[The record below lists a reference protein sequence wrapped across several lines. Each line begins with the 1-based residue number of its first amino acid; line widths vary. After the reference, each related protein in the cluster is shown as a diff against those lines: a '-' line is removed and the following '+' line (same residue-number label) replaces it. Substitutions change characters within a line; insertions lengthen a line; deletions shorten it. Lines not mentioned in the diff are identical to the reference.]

1 MSALYQKWTGCCEL
15 NGLAD
20 VARFL
25 LQMRVRAGQSPA
37 SLPHIR
43 HSGGRIF
50 SAQPGAGRMSFSGE
64 SFFIIFTILFAG
76 LIIGW
81 LSDMIVQR
89 TRFGFDGI
97 IAIVIVGAVIGGGLT
112 FALRD
117 AIQMAINFP
126 LTKAPKE
133 IDISIPPPFERVVL
147 PLAPLRPLLKPVV
160 YRTREEICDA
170 LIEAVRNNDLPAHFF
185 IRLLYQES
193 SFRPYAISSAGAL
206 GIAQFMPETASDR
219 GLDNP
224 FDPIQAI
231 PASARLLRDM
241 AQKFGNL
248 GLAAAAYN
256 AGPRRIEEWLAKKG
270 PLPQETQAYVKTITS
285 WPAESWTLAAQT
297 GSPAIKVQRQAPCQ
311 ETVGLMAWDGPDEI
325 PLPPPSPRALEAAAQ
340 AKALKQAAARAR
352 MSPANGQ
359 AAKPGEEAKGDG
371 KTDSKADAKAG
382 GTSDGNADPKI
393 DTRPA
398 AKPSTSTNARTSA
411 KTTVVVGN

>member
-1 MSALYQKWTGCCEL
+1 MLAGEHFRPSQGQGTMSIL
-15 NGLAD
+15 
-20 VARFL
+20 
-25 LQMRVRAGQSPA
+25 
-37 SLPHIR
+37 
-43 HSGGRIF
+43 
-50 SAQPGAGRMSFSGE
+50 GE
-64 SFFIIFTILFAG
+64 SFFIIFIILFAG
-76 LIIGW
+76 LIVGW

-89 TRFGFDGI
+89 TRFGLDGI
-97 IAIVIVGAVIGGGLT
+97 IAMVIVGAVIGGGLT

-133 IDISIPPPFERVVL
+133 SDISIPPPFERVVL

-160 YRTREEICDA
+160 YRTREEICDT
-170 LIEAVRNNDLPAHFF
+170 LIEAARNNNLPPHFF

-193 SFRPYAISSAGAL
+193 SFRPHAISSAGAL

-224 FDPIQAI
+224 FDPLQAI

-285 WPAESWTLAAQT
+285 WPAETWTFGAQT

-325 PLPPPSPRALEAAAQ
+325 PLPPRSPRALEAAAQ
-340 AKALKQAAARAR
+340 AKAIKQAAARAKLNR
-352 MSPANGQ
+352 ENGQ
-359 AAKPGEEAKGDG
+359 AAKPGEETKVDG
-371 KTDSKADAKAG
+371 KSDAKPDAKAG
-382 GTSDGNADPKI
+382 APMDLNADPKV
-393 DTRPA
+393 DAKPA
-398 AKPSTSTNARTSA
+398 AKPGTNTNARTSA
-411 KTTVVVGN
+411 KTSVVVGN